1 MKIASL
7 PAPPTAA
14 TQNDR
19 RISFI
24 PNATAATHT
33 WATPQNGSAAR
44 RSNRHDAR
52 SSEKPLLSDAP
63 VRYSSGL

>member
-7 PAPPTAA
+7 AAPPTTA

-24 PNATAATHT
+24 RNATAPTHT

-44 RSNRHDAR
+44 RSNHHDA
-52 SSEKPLLSDAP
+52 
-63 VRYSSGL
+63 